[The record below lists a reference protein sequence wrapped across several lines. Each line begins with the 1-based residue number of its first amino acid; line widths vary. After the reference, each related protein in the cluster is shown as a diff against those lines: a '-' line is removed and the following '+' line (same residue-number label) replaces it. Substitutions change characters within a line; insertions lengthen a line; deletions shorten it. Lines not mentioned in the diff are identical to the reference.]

1 LWETKVL
8 QSKAT
13 EDFFRNSVH
22 SPLFTLQLPHSLH
35 QTLQSSAGWIQL
47 VNYHHCHVIIDKK
60 IRLFKLLNY
69 FFL

>member
-47 VNYHHCHVIIDKK
+47 
-60 IRLFKLLNY
+60 
-69 FFL
+69 